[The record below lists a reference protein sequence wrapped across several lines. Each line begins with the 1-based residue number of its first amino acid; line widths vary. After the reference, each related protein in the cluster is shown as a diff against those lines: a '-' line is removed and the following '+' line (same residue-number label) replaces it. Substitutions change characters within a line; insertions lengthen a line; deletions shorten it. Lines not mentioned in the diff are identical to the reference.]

1 MRNTILVCASL
12 FMLAFGAGAQDEDFC
27 KLPLNLDQLAGKAA
41 EVVDV
46 NMPASMLQ
54 FAGNFLNNEKPDEAE
69 VKKLVQNLKGICVRS
84 FEFDSEGQ
92 YTDEDVKALRSQLQP
107 PVWSSIVNVHSK
119 RDKENVHVY
128 FSTDKGTITGLAVIA
143 AEPKELTFVHID
155 GVINPEQL
163 AKLGG
168 QFGIPKIEM
177 PADTGASPNKKSE

>member
-1 MRNTILVCASL
+1 MRNTLIICIAVLIMALS
-12 FMLAFGAGAQDEDFC
+12 ANAQDDDFC
-27 KLPLNLDQLAGKAA
+27 KIPVDLEQLAAKAV

-54 FAGNFLNNEKPDEAE
+54 FAGNFLNKNNPDEVEAKE
-69 VKKLVQNLKGICVRS
+69 LIRNLKGICVRS

-92 YTDEDVKALRSQLQP
+92 YTDEDVRALRSQLSP
-107 PVWSSIVNVHSK
+107 PVWSSIVNVRSK
-119 RDKENVHVY
+119 RDKENVDVY
-128 FSTDKGTITGLAVIA
+128 FRSENGTITGLAVIA

-168 QFGIPKIEM
+168 QFGIPKVEVD
-177 PADTGASPNKKSE
+177 PESNPSE